1 MMIMKKK
8 MLFLQ
13 QVVDDLLS
21 IPAICPVGD
30 VYPIVALAVVL
41 PYQLVKVAMRLDP
54 LEPSLAFLHVA
65 VDAEVCRLAILV
77 LRVTHTTDGIV
88 QGQ

>member
-1 MMIMKKK
+1 MKKK

-21 IPAICPVGD
+21 ISSVGAVGD
-30 VYPIVALAVVL
+30 VYPIVAFRIVL
-41 PYQLVKVAMRLDP
+41 PNQLVELAMRLDP
-54 LEPSLAFLHVA
+54 LEPPFAFLHVA

-77 LRVTHTTDGIV
+77 LRVAHTTDGIV
-88 QGQ
+88 QSQ